1 MKAICT
7 NSSSQLSTNSLRN
20 TVWQTPSAFQT
31 LRGEKHELRPHH
43 KRRWINPPLT
53 VCLISRCYGSEVNDS
68 EEVLDVI
75 VLENKKTE
83 NFVLLDVKEGL
94 DVVQCKLV
102 LEKLALLHG
111 TSIAMNALK
120 PEMDHSIREALQRR
134 I

>member
-1 MKAICT
+1 
-7 NSSSQLSTNSLRN
+7 
-20 TVWQTPSAFQT
+20 
-31 LRGEKHELRPHH
+31 
-43 KRRWINPPLT
+43 
-53 VCLISRCYGSEVNDS
+53 LISRCYGSEVNDS